1 MVGILQTNSIA
12 LSKIANHIPSEAE
25 AESRVT
31 TIRRRL
37 KNLKIDVW
45 ALYRPV
51 LEQVLAG

>member
-1 MVGILQTNSIA
+1 VVGILQTNSIA